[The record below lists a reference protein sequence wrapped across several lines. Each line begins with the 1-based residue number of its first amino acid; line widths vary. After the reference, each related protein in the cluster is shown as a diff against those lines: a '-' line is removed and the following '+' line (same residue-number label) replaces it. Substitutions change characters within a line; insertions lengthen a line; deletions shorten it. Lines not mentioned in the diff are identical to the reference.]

1 MSDDKQAD
9 RYAATRWLLLS
20 LLILVI
26 IAELPE

>member
-1 MSDDKQAD
+1 MSPEKPAD

-26 IAELPE
+26 IAGLPE

>member
-1 MSDDKQAD
+1 MTKENRTD

-26 IAELPE
+26 IAGLPV